1 MPLKHLKIYYFIVDV
16 NLPKRF
22 SFFNSDDFVHVADI
36 NPFMTDDQLWDYALK
51 HNLVIITKD
60 SDFYE
65 KSLSSD
71 KKPKVIYLKLGNTT
85 LNELHRF
92 FELNWNEI
100 IKHLDLSSL
109 IIVEW
114 TQIKVII

>member
-1 MPLKHLKIYYFIVDV
+1 MPLKHLNKYSFVVDV

-22 SFFNSDDFVHVADI
+22 SFFNNDAFVHVVDI
-36 NPFMTDDQLWDYALK
+36 DPFMTDDQLWNYALK
-51 HNLVIITKD
+51 HNRVIITKD

-71 KKPKVIYLKLGNTT
+71 KNPKVIYLKLGNAT

-92 FELNWNEI
+92 FELNWNDI
-100 IKHLDLSSL
+100 LKHLELASL